1 MLSRILAIGLALASG
16 AAWAQTA
23 PELTSVP
30 ELKSVTVDLP
40 AGDRQF
46 PGGPAADAINN
57 NCTACHSPGMVLTQP
72 NLPKAAWEAE
82 VHKMVSVYKAP
93 IEDADVP
100 AIVAYLVAN
109 KGAN

>member
-1 MLSRILAIGLALASG
+1 MLSRILAIGLALSSG

-23 PELTSVP
+23 PP
-30 ELKSVTVDLP
+30 LKSVTVDLP

-46 PGGPAADAINN
+46 SGGAAADAINN
-57 NCTACHSPGMVLTQP
+57 NCTACHSPGMVLNQP
-72 NLPKAAWEAE
+72 NLPKATWEAE
-82 VHKMVSVYKAP
+82 VHKMIGVYKAP

-109 KGAN
+109 KGAK

>member
-1 MLSRILAIGLALASG
+1 MLSRILAIGLALSSG
-16 AAWAQTA
+16 AASAQTA
-23 PELTSVP
+23 P

-46 PGGPAADAINN
+46 PGGAAADAINN
-57 NCTACHSPGMVLTQP
+57 NCTACHSPGMVLNQP
-72 NLPKAAWEAE
+72 NLPKATWEAE
-82 VHKMVSVYKAP
+82 VHKMISVYKAP

>member
-1 MLSRILAIGLALASG
+1 MMLSRILAIGLALSSG

-23 PELTSVP
+23 P

-46 PGGPAADAINN
+46 PGGPEADAINN
-57 NCTACHSPGMVLTQP
+57 NCTACHSPGMVLNQP
-72 NLPKAAWEAE
+72 NLPKATWDAE
-82 VHKMVSVYKAP
+82 VHKMISVYKAP